1 MADANHDHA
10 PDAPAQIGGAASTA
24 ASAVPQITVTER
36 AARKMRD
43 ILLAEGTPDHNVRVG
58 VRGGGCT
65 GLSYVIEPCNVPE
78 ARDKVFESH
87 GLKIFVDPK
96 SFIYLRGM
104 EIDFKPLGTGFTFNN
119 PNSKKACGCGESFSV

>member
-1 MADANHDHA
+1 M
-10 PDAPAQIGGAASTA
+10 DAPTQLGAGTVAAASPI
-24 ASAVPQITVTER
+24 SVTER

-43 ILLAEGTPDHNVRVG
+43 ILVAEGQPEYGVRVG

-65 GLSYVIEPCNVPE
+65 GLSYVIEPCKAPE

-87 GLKIFVDPK
+87 GLQLYVDPK
-96 SFIYLRGM
+96 SYLYLRGM
-104 EIDFKPLGTGFTFNN
+104 EIDFKPLGSGFSFNN